1 MKNRLHWF
9 VHDIIAAVTWVAIF
23 VGYYFLKLCDA
34 VGETLFGDTHG
45 RR

>member
-9 VHDIIAAVTWVAIF
+9 VHDVVVAATWAVIF
-23 VGYYFLKLCDA
+23 VGYYFTRVCDFI
-34 VGETLFGDTHG
+34 GKMLLGDKYD